1 MIALLLAADGHDH
14 DHGVTT
20 GLDSSGLDSSFVAL
34 LVVVA
39 VLVVLA
45 LGTAVRNR
53 SR

>member
-1 MIALLLAADGHDH
+1 MIMLLLAGDGHDH

-20 GLDSSGLDSSFVAL
+20 GLDSSFVAL

-39 VLVVLA
+39 VLALMA
-45 LGTAVRNR
+45 LGSAVRNR